1 MRLVCCSA
9 SLVEKDLHDV
19 SMEVLREQLDLPLSA
34 KEWQDPDLISPRVM
48 LEHLY
53 PVQQEAL
60 CGGKGNSVG
69 VC

>member
-1 MRLVCCSA
+1 MRTRLLLLALV
-9 SLVEKDLHDV
+9 KDLARCLYGGV
-19 SMEVLREQLDLPLSA
+19 GEQLDLPLSA